1 MATENVIVRGAVLF
15 RKSGICKETQRVPQ
29 GKSGEA
35 RPGSLQKSLIVSFSP
50 KRSFDLHETIEIEC
64 PLSAGRCQYP
74 PITLS
79 RVGATQRFLT
89 ADEYLRFPV
98 LDQVLSYTL
107 ASRSAALTPRV
118 QITNT

>member
-15 RKSGICKETQRVPQ
+15 RKSGICKETQR
-29 GKSGEA
+29 
-35 RPGSLQKSLIVSFSP
+35 KSLIVSFSP

-107 ASRSAALTPRV
+107 ASRSGPHVFKSPTPSGS
-118 QITNT
+118 NT